1 MAFAENLLSEFKA
14 RIGEGVLSAEVAK
27 PRRIYAE
34 VKPESMREAVKFLFR
49 DKGARFA
56 IASGQERPE
65 RFEVLYHFAFD
76 GQNLLFN
83 LRVGTAGKENP
94 TLPSLAAIAPALNW
108 IELELH
114 DLLGLEWEGRDETP
128 PLLRA
133 VDGPAAWPDDLY
145 PLRTDVP
152 TAGDMEGANP

>member
-1 MAFAENLLSEFKA
+1 MAFADDLVNEFKA
-14 RIGEGVLSAEVAK
+14 RIGSGVVSAGVAK

-34 VKPESMREAVKFLFR
+34 VKPESMREAAKFLFW

-76 GQNLLFN
+76 SNDLLFN
-83 LRVGTAGKENP
+83 LRVATAGKENP
-94 TLPSLAAIAPALNW
+94 TLPSLAAIAPAFNW
-108 IELELH
+108 IERELH
-114 DLLGLEWEGRDETP
+114 DLLGLEWEGRDETA

-133 VDGPAAWPDDLY
+133 MDGPEAWPEGLY

-152 TAGDMEGANP
+152 TGGDREGADL